1 MTLCYRHMHRAVSSF
16 LVVVVH
22 SQDHFTI
29 AAVCGGGG
37 GGGEACRGGGRR
49 GERVG
54 VGVCTDPVRLLAAG
68 IKYGSGRCM
77 P

>member
-1 MTLCYRHMHRAVSSF
+1 M
-16 LVVVVH
+16 VH

-29 AAVCGGGG
+29 AAVW
-37 GGGEACRGGGRR
+37 GGGRGVER
-49 GERVG
+49 RVGEGAGEGVG
-54 VGVCTDPVRLLAAG
+54 VGVCTDSVRLLAAG

>member
-37 GGGEACRGGGRR
+37 GGRGVSGR
-49 GERVG
+49 GEEGGESR
-54 VGVCTDPVRLLAAG
+54 C
-68 IKYGSGRCM
+68 GSVY
-77 P
+77 